1 MRRQTSPSRAV
12 ARTMASLDKIGILT
26 TSRAMRAVAGALA
39 VCVMLGASAPDA
51 YAQAKYPSR
60 PIRLLVPF
68 APGGGVDVV
77 ARIVGQRVSEK
88 IGQPVLVESKPG
100 GGGAIAVGE
109 LMRSEPDGY
118 TLLMTTS
125 AHATLPKLN
134 KLPWHPSND
143 FSPIASIYSYMFVMA
158 TNAASRPRFATL
170 GAFLSYVRANPGKIN
185 WGSSGIGGPQH
196 LGGSQFVKVAGIDMV
211 HVPYRGNGPMIL
223 ALLADDVQIVFDTP
237 TLVLP
242 RVEDGKL
249 IALAV
254 SGERRLRSLPD
265 VPTVRETGLVD
276 YAFQG
281 QIFVLGPKG
290 LPDPVHTLLNS
301 EFATALDD
309 KDVRERLIGFG
320 LDVPDSGEN
329 SVAALKKHIDDFQAT
344 YEKLITDL
352 GIEAK

>member
-1 MRRQTSPSRAV
+1 MRDGALRA
-12 ARTMASLDKIGILT
+12 L
-26 TSRAMRAVAGALA
+26 AGALA
-39 VCVMLGASAPDA
+39 LSVILGALAPA
-51 YAQAKYPSR
+51 ALAQAKYPTR

-77 ARIVGQRVSEK
+77 ARIVGKKVSEK
-88 IGQPVLVESKPG
+88 LGQPILVESKPG
-100 GGGAIAVGE
+100 GGGAVAVGE

-134 KLPWHPSND
+134 KLTWHPSND
-143 FSPIASIYSYMFVMA
+143 FAPIASIYSYMFVIA
-158 TNAASRPRFATL
+158 TNAQSKSRFDTF

-196 LGGSQFVKVAGIDMV
+196 LGGSQFVKLAGIDMV
-211 HVPYRGNGPMIL
+211 HVPYRGNAPMSQ
-223 ALLADDVQIVFDTP
+223 ALLADEVQIVFDTP

-242 RVEDGKL
+242 RVQDGKL

-254 SGERRLRSLPD
+254 TGERRLPLLPD

-276 YAFQG
+276 YASEG
-281 QIFVLGPKG
+281 QIFVLAPKG
-290 LPDPVHTLLNS
+290 VPHSVQALLNS
-301 EFATALDD
+301 EFAAALDD
-309 KDVRERLIGFG
+309 KEVRERLVGFG
-320 LDVPDSGEN
+320 LGVPDSRHN
-329 SVAALKKHIDDFQAT
+329 TIAALKTHIDDFQAT
-344 YEKLITDL
+344 YDKLIVEL